1 MAGTGDDMGGFKG
14 LEGDAGLSSNQ
25 DLHQQVIGGTM
36 KENDN
41 VCHDVFVG
49 GVSVCDPI
57 GDAGVEI
64 GGVVVG
70 IGGNDGGLLAETGK
84 GGALHGEFLV
94 ESGSVGVVEDQVGLK
109 DATVENEEVV
119 GGVGRKNGCEAKV
132 EDQVCE
138 KDDES
143 GVGVEMGR
151 QLLGLREMTVR

>member
-84 GGALHGEFLV
+84 GGALHG
-94 ESGSVGVVEDQVGLK
+94 LK